1 MATLVSKL
9 RSQGASTITTVP
21 SEITRRLS
29 IKDGDSLAWV
39 EDGFGGF
46 RVSRYSADTAAAVEQ
61 HEAIMDKFDSVFRAL
76 AK

>member
-46 RVSRYSADTAAAVEQ
+46 RVSRFSADTAAAVEQ

>member
-1 MATLVSKL
+1 MGTLVSRL
-9 RSQGASTITTVP
+9 RTQGSSTVTTVP
-21 SEITRRLS
+21 GEIVRRLCMGE
-29 IKDGDSLAWV
+29 GDTLSWT

-46 RVSRYSADTAAAVEQ
+46 RVSRFTADTEAAVEQ

>member
-29 IKDGDSLAWV
+29 VKDGDSLAWV
-39 EDGFGGF
+39 EDGSGGF
-46 RVSRYSADTAAAVEQ
+46 RVSRFSADTAAAVEQ
-61 HEAIMDKFDSVFRAL
+61 HEAIMDEFDSVFRAL

>member
-29 IKDGDSLAWV
+29 VKDGDSLAWV
-39 EDGFGGF
+39 EDGLGGF
-46 RVSRYSADTAAAVEQ
+46 RVSRFSADTAAAVEQ

>member
-1 MATLVSKL
+1 MTTLISKL
-9 RSQGASTITTVP
+9 RNQGASTVTTIP
-21 SEITRRLS
+21 TEIARRLGLNG
-29 IKDGDSLAWV
+29 GDTIAWV

-46 RVSRYSADTAAAVEQ
+46 RVSRFAADTAAAIEQ

>member
-1 MATLVSKL
+1 MGTLVTKL

-21 SEITRRLS
+21 SEIVRRLC
-29 IKDGDSLAWV
+29 IDDGDNIAWV

-61 HEAIMDKFDSVFRAL
+61 HEAIMEKFDSVFRAL

>member
-9 RSQGASTITTVP
+9 RTQGASTITTVP

-29 IKDGDSLAWV
+29 VKDGDSLAWV

-46 RVSRYSADTAAAVEQ
+46 RVSRFSADTAAAVEQ

>member
-29 IKDGDSLAWV
+29 VKDGDRLAWV
-39 EDGFGGF
+39 EDGLGGF
-46 RVSRYSADTAAAVEQ
+46 RVSRFSADTAAAVEQ